1 MAMNIG
7 VRADAAL
14 AAKLF
19 DGLGDA
25 TRLMIL
31 LALVDGERR
40 VTDLVA
46 ELGTAQ
52 SNVSAHLAC
61 LKGCG
66 LVADRP
72 AGRQTFY
79 RLADEDVVDVIRS
92 AEKLLARTGHRVE
105 LCPTSRRARRTRGR

>member
-1 MAMNIG
+1 M
-7 VRADAAL
+7 REDAAL

-25 TRLMIL
+25 TRLTIL
-31 LALVDGERR
+31 LALVDGEKR
-40 VTDLVA
+40 VTDLVS
-46 ELGTAQ
+46 EVGSSQ
-52 SNVSAHLAC
+52 SNVSAHLSC

-72 AGRQTFY
+72 EGRQTFY
-79 RLADEDVVDVIRS
+79 RVADEDVVDVVRA

-105 LCPTSRRARRTRGR
+105 LCPTSHRARRTKGR